1 MGILGNLLGGMGQ
14 PTYTIGPPNP
24 GMGLNIQNQ
33 QNAIYQGIQGGQ
45 GGFGNLLGGPQQY
58 AQQAQQAAQSQSIED
73 PGYQLDLDSCIS
85 LWEAHFGDRWIS
97 GQQVDVEYKIVMQR
111 MMERRWFEITTLGG
125 GLQYYRL
132 LPEKYRK

>member
-1 MGILGNLLGGMGQ
+1 MGQQNVYQGMQGGQGGLGNLLGS
-14 PTYTIGPPNP
+14 
-24 GMGLNIQNQ
+24 
-33 QNAIYQGIQGGQ
+33 
-45 GGFGNLLGGPQQY
+45 PQQY
-58 AQQAQQAAQSQSIED
+58 AQQAQQAQQASPPQSIED
-73 PGYQLDLDSCIS
+73 PGYQLDLDECVNM
-85 LWEAHFGDRWIS
+85 WELHFGDRWVH